1 MLCANQTKTQYGRT
15 PRMHMA
21 IRCNTVHHY
30 YHRLLDPTHLRVGPP
45 VNDIGSMSERLPGS
59 RIQCRAPV
67 WIQDP
72 VKSVCLDPGSG
83 SERSIVSGN
92 RLNPPARATGCWV
105 VVWVSPFSHGS
116 YILPCYCHATAM
128 PRPCHCHATAMLPP
142 CYCHA
147 TAMLP
152 SCYRH
157 ATAMPLCWWW
167 VGPHTPPTPYLGD
180 WILSPWPLTPMPT
193 STGARMQGPWQS
205 QQPILR
211 RQ

>member
-128 PRPCHCHATAMLPP
+128 LLPCHCHATAMLQPGQGVGWWFGSP
-142 CYCHA
+142 RSLMGASHIYLYIGA
-147 TAMLP
+147 AGR
-152 SCYRH
+152 S
-157 ATAMPLCWWW
+157 PLCA
-167 VGPHTPPTPYLGD
+167 PTD
-180 WILSPWPLTPMPT
+180 LTLT
-193 STGARMQGPWQS
+193 
-205 QQPILR
+205 
-211 RQ
+211 

>member
-1 MLCANQTKTQYGRT
+1 MGGCECG
-15 PRMHMA
+15 
-21 IRCNTVHHY
+21 
-30 YHRLLDPTHLRVGPP
+30 
-45 VNDIGSMSERLPGS
+45 
-59 RIQCRAPV
+59 
-67 WIQDP
+67 W
-72 VKSVCLDPGSG
+72 
-83 SERSIVSGN
+83 VSGTAALLVG
-92 RLNPPARATGCWV
+92 RAVLLILRSGYFMVKGLYRKSSCHVLHCFLQMYSTTTTTTPSPPGRAGVGCPRHV
-105 VVWVSPFSHGS
+105 TAML
-116 YILPCYCHATAM
+116 LPCYCHATAM